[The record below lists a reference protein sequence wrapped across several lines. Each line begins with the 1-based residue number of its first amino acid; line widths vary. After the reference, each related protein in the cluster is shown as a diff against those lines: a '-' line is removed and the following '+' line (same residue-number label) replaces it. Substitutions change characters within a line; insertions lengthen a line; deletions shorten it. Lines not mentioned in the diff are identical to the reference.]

1 MKKNLILCICFL
13 LVLAGCSKPELF
25 KANQIEEIRI
35 EENTSS
41 LDAAKIVTDR
51 EVVKQFIE
59 AINNAEPDSIKFSP
73 KWRILMTDEKG
84 NVHMVFCTKHNFKY
98 KGKFYKSEEDMEQIL
113 MREDREG
120 KRK

>member
-1 MKKNLILCICFL
+1 MRKNLILCTCFL
-13 LVLAGCSKPELF
+13 LVLAGCSKSKMF

-41 LDAAKIVTDR
+41 LDVIKIVTDR

-59 AINNAEPDSIKFSP
+59 AINNAELDSIKFSP

-84 NVHMVFCTKHNFKY
+84 NVHMVFCTKHDFKY
-98 KGKFYKSEEDMEQIL
+98 KGQSYKSEEDMEQIL
-113 MREDREG
+113 ILG
-120 KRK
+120 KK

>member
-13 LVLAGCSKPELF
+13 PVLAGCSKPELF

-59 AINNAEPDSIKFSP
+59 AINNAEPDSTKFSP

-84 NVHMVFCTKHNFKY
+84 NVHMVFCTKHDFKY
-98 KGKFYKSEEDMEQIL
+98 KGQFYKSEEDMEQIL